1 LYKAFVRFGTL
12 RHPEI
17 IDELTIEGF
26 SWGFLLQLQV
36 QRKEIGLEIGA
47 IAFIASQWY
56 GCDMKREIW
65 INKAKSFEDA
75 QEFDTAYYL
84 NLLSAERVET
94 VQVLREAYFK
104 SNGLFRRENGKRL
117 RRVLRVIKQA

>member
-17 IDELTIEGF
+17 TDELAIEGF

-47 IAFIASQWY
+47 IAFIVSQWY
-56 GCDMKREIW
+56 GYDMKREIW
-65 INKAKSFEDA
+65 INKANSFEDA

-84 NLLSAERVET
+84 NLTSAERVET
-94 VQVLREAYFK
+94 VQVLREAHFK
-104 SNGLFRRENGKRL
+104 LNGLFRRENGKRL

>member
-1 LYKAFVRFGTL
+1 
-12 RHPEI
+12 
-17 IDELTIEGF
+17 
-26 SWGFLLQLQV
+26 
-36 QRKEIGLEIGA
+36 LEIGA

-56 GCDMKREIW
+56 VYDMKREIW

-84 NLLSAERVET
+84 NLSSAERVET

>member
-1 LYKAFVRFGTL
+1 MTRNRRSAFG
-12 RHPEI
+12 
-17 IDELTIEGF
+17 
-26 SWGFLLQLQV
+26 S
-36 QRKEIGLEIGA
+36 
-47 IAFIASQWY
+47 IAFSTAQWY
-56 GCDMKREIW
+56 DCNMKTTTW

-84 NLLSAERVET
+84 NLSSADRVET
-94 VQVLREAYFK
+94 VQVLREAHFK